1 MTLADNAVQQNE
13 WSQAGRLDSKIGAL
27 LFLAFA
33 AAYFCSA
40 LVRAITATLSPVLT
54 QDFALQARDL
64 GLLAGGYF
72 LGFAAMQLPLGGWL
86 DRFGPKR
93 VILYFLSMA
102 VLGCLA
108 FSVASSFAWLLAAR
122 VLVGMGVSACLMA
135 PLTGFRRWFEAPMV
149 LRANSWMLM
158 TGSLGM
164 LASTLP
170 VQWLM
175 PLTGWR
181 PLFWILAAMIV
192 LAMVAIAWLVPH
204 WNVAPTLAT
213 ARASLPP
220 ERAVSPWGGPAVKL
234 APTFVAS
241 RTALP
246 PEGAGLAGGGP
257 ALRPLVPTP
266 VVSVSVPPHEASYAP
281 IWRSRYFR
289 KMTPLAFFNYGGLV
303 ALQTLWAGPWLVK
316 VADYSALQAATGL
329 FYINA
334 AMLVTFWGWGM
345 LNPWLAQRGWSANR
359 LIAWGVPLSLAILAL
374 NILAGAATGW
384 LGWALFCMASSV
396 MGLAQPAVG
405 MAFPAALA
413 GRALSGYNLM
423 IFSGIFVVQWGIGLL
438 IDAFSATGLSEIA
451 SFQLAMAVFLC
462 CCIASY
468 GYFLSV
474 NADN

>member
-1 MTLADNAVQQNE
+1 MTASAETSLSAACNAAAAPSE
-13 WSQAGRLDSKIGAL
+13 AGRLDAWTGAIV
-27 LFLAFA
+27 FLAFA

-54 QDFALQARDL
+54 QDFSLHARDL

-72 LGFAAMQLPLGGWL
+72 LGFAATQLPLGTWL
-86 DRFGPKR
+86 DRHGPKR
-93 VILYFLSMA
+93 VILGFLSIA

-108 FSVASSFAWLLAAR
+108 FSLATSFAWLLAAR

-135 PLTGFRRWFEAPMV
+135 PLTGYRRWFEPGTV

-175 PLTGWR
+175 PVTGWR

-192 LAMVAIAWLVPH
+192 LSMAAIAW
-204 WNVAPTLAT
+204 VAPAWKLNHA
-213 ARASLPP
+213 AS
-220 ERAVSPWGGPAVKL
+220 PA
-234 APTFVAS
+234 APA
-241 RTALP
+241 
-246 PEGAGLAGGGP
+246 EAG
-257 ALRPLVPTP
+257 
-266 VVSVSVPPHEASYAP
+266 YAP

-289 KMTPLAFFNYGGLV
+289 KMTPMAFFNYGGLV
-303 ALQTLWAGPWLVK
+303 AVQTLWAGPWMVK
-316 VADYSALQAATGL
+316 VAGYTPLQAATGL

-334 AMLVTFWGWGM
+334 TMLVTFWSWGM
-345 LNPWLAQRGWSANR
+345 VNPWLSRQGWSATR
-359 LIAWGVPLSLAILAL
+359 LITWGVPVSIALLAF
-374 NILAGAATGW
+374 NIAAGASTGW
-384 LGWALFCMASSV
+384 LGWALFCMGCSV

-405 MAFPAALA
+405 MAFKPALA
-413 GRALSGYNLM
+413 GRALSAYNLM
-423 IFSGIFVVQWGIGLL
+423 IFAGVFVVQWGIGLL
-438 IDAFSATGLSEIA
+438 IDVFAALGLGTLA
-451 SFQLAMAVFLC
+451 SFQAAMGVLLC

-474 NADN
+474 RADNSVEPENP